1 MLFDVPQASLQLERF
16 PEPEVNLRAWNGA
29 DAYLLEWLAEHR
41 VIGRGPCC
49 VVNDSFGALALS
61 LVASGE
67 TAVVSWSDS
76 LVAHEGGRANAIRN
90 NMAVDAVDWVPSTEP
105 PVPAPPARTFGLV
118 VVRVPKSLERLQQ
131 QLRQLAPLVG
141 SETLVVAGGM
151 TKQVHTSTIRCFED
165 VIGPTTTSLAR
176 KKARLLHVEPATVA
190 SPATAASPPGAPQKM
205 FTAPSGLTFF
215 ADPALFSHTRID
227 PASAALLDAARPLV
241 ESDDIV
247 DVIDLGC
254 GSGVIGLTLLQ
265 HRPDLVLT
273 FTDESYLAVAT
284 SRASFEYNANAG
296 TLGSAPDRHT
306 FLVDD
311 CGSTIPA
318 ATADLVCI
326 NPPFHDATARTTAIA
341 KRMFANAARILRP
354 GGSVVVVGNRHL
366 NHHTTLRRWFAKP
379 TVLASDRR
387 FVVLRA
393 RTRWL

>member
-1 MLFDVPQASLQLERF
+1 MSFDVPQASLELERF

-29 DAYLLEWLAEHR
+29 DTYLLEWLAEHR
-41 VIGRGPCC
+41 VIGQGPCC
-49 VVNDSFGALALS
+49 VVNDSFGALALA

-76 LVAHEGGRANAIRN
+76 FVAHEGGRANAIRN
-90 NMAVDAVDWVPSTEP
+90 NMAVDVVDWVPSTRL
-105 PVPAPPARTFGLV
+105 PVPAPPARAFGLV
-118 VVRVPKSLERLQQ
+118 VVRVPKSLERLQH
-131 QLRQLAPLVG
+131 QLRQLVPLVG
-141 SETLVVAGGM
+141 SETLVVAGAM
-151 TKQVHTSTIRCFED
+151 TKQVHTSTIKCFAD
-165 VIGPTTTSLAR
+165 VIGPTTTSRAW
-176 KKARLLHVEPATVA
+176 KKARLLHVEPVTDVAHAAAA
-190 SPATAASPPGAPQKM
+190 SPAGRPQKM
-205 FTAPSGLTFF
+205 FTGPNGLRFF

-227 PASAALLDAARPLV
+227 PASALLVGAVRPLV
-241 ESDDIV
+241 ASDDII

-254 GSGVIGLTLLQ
+254 GSGVVGLTLLQ

-284 SRASFEYNANAG
+284 TRASWEYNVNAG
-296 TLGSAPDRHT
+296 SLDSAPERHK

-318 ATADLVCI
+318 DTADLVCI

-379 TVLASDRR
+379 TVIASDRR

-393 RTRWL
+393 RTRQP